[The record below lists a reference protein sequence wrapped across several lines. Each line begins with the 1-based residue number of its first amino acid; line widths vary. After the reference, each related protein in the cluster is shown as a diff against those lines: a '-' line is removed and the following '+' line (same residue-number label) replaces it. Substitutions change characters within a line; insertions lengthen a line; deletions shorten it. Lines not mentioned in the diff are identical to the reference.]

1 MSNSAAETFIIMNSI
16 IFGVSDIGIATVVQ
30 QSAFYQLVIQGIFYL
45 LVAEGTLIDW
55 WIITRETMFFFLEL
69 GLMAYLL
76 YGNSINKAKAFV
88 LIGVYIVHIV
98 LVKFSSKYEILIKHK
113 LANSLELRE
122 LDNIAKNN
130 VQAFHR
136 TLRTEAVSIE
146 MLNQINFKFIDGY
159 IVFED
164 SLIKRKINPVSMIK
178 LGEEQFATP
187 SDKALHARLNM
198 KRAVTKIIIKL
209 QAYKFNAQILRNQKA
224 KQHIDEFTADLDKSD
239 DFSYCGESYYQETEQ
254 SNDSLDTLSEK
265 LSEESSDPCIQ
276 LKIEM
281 EESPDA
287 KRNLTFDAKTPLQR
301 AR

>member
-69 GLMAYLL
+69 GLMVYLL
-76 YGNSINKAKAFV
+76 YGNSINLAKAYILV
-88 LIGVYIVHIV
+88 GVYVVHII

-136 TLRTEAVSIE
+136 TLRTEAISIE

-224 KQHIDEFTADLDKSD
+224 KQHIDEITADLDKSD

-254 SNDSLDTLSEK
+254 SHDSLDTLSEK
-265 LSEESSDPCIQ
+265 LSEESSEQFIQ
-276 LKIEM
+276 LKIE
-281 EESPDA
+281 
-287 KRNLTFDAKTPLQR
+287 
-301 AR
+301 